1 MIRAIT
7 PSEARKAKAKAKVIP
22 EFVLETV
29 NELIVKKLGKSIFVS
44 FTQEE
49 LINALFS
56 KKGIPSTDVSFRIQI
71 FEEHWLDFEAIYEDA
86 GWKVV
91 YDGPGYNENYEA
103 YYKFTVKV

>member
-7 PSEARKAKAKAKVIP
+7 PSEARATKVIP

-29 NELIVKKLGKSIFVS
+29 NELIVKKLGKSNSVS

-49 LINALFS
+49 LIKLLYS
-56 KKGIPSTDVSFRIQI
+56 KKGIPLADDSFRKQI
-71 FEEHWLDFEAIYEDA
+71 FEEHWLDLESIYEEA

-91 YDGPGYNENYEA
+91 YDGPGYDENYEA
-103 YYKFTVKV
+103 YFKFTVKV